1 MKARTRLFKEFKEA
15 QRDAT
20 ADADFQ
26 LLADDTNIY
35 NWKAFL
41 KVWARSHGSPP
52 CPNPMRCGH
61 LTTSLHHPCCSWERS
76 GPLGYHTD
84 ADASPSVQRDAERA

>member
-20 ADADFQ
+20 AEADFQ

-35 NWKAFL
+35 TWTAFL
-41 KVWARSHGSPP
+41 KVRRHVVWINRGGRRG
-52 CPNPMRCGH
+52 CREG
-61 LTTSLHHPCCSWERS
+61 
-76 GPLGYHTD
+76 
-84 ADASPSVQRDAERA
+84 